1 LYFVAVVAL
10 AAAARTC
17 DFMNERGNF
26 PGGKGRGEKQ
36 DKFTI
41 CMEARNALKQ
51 KQTHTRVHTLTHRVA

>member
-1 LYFVAVVAL
+1 LYFVSVVAL

-17 DFMNERGNF
+17 DFMKERGNF
-26 PGGKGRGEKQ
+26 PGGATGEKQ